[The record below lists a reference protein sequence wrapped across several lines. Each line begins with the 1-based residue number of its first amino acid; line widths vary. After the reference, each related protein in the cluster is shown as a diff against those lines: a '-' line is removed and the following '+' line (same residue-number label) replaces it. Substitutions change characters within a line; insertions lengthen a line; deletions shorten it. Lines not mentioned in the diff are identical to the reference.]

1 MPKNSCLIFPLFFVA
16 ILFLPCDIFAKNLTV
31 DQDGGS
37 EYTSIFAAL
46 TSGNFQP
53 GDIIYIQGNDVDTFV
68 EQWPQMYDGRLT
80 IMGASSNPD
89 SFPVVSIYGGEW
101 GLFWRNG
108 TGTTRFE
115 RIVLENC
122 DELDLSNS
130 QRILTINKC
139 IIKNFDSNV
148 FKIVGSRSNYLLIEN
163 SIFWGNKSTIFS
175 KSSDLNQNGPYGTV
189 TYCTFYNNSGI
200 INGENNVSA
209 QDVANN
215 KIVVIKNSIFKNCP
229 NIVADTDIKP
239 AYTYNLLPQGQSGW
253 GTGSIYTDNPGFV
266 NGSPQKASDFA
277 LLSSSPAK
285 DNANNTGAPSVDI
298 TGSSRSGTYDI
309 GAFEYGSG
317 SGSGS
322 GTNLYWDISINGGYQ
337 AGSGTW
343 GTNNY
348 WTSDGTTLIAWPGA
362 GHSATFTGSDGNWT
376 ININDTQN
384 VDSMAFLRN
393 GYTLSG
399 SSLNFVNNSGV
410 FVESGKSA
418 TISTAIS
425 GSPGISKYGDG
436 TLILSG
442 SNTYSGN
449 TVINKGTLAIRNNNA
464 LGNTSGTTT
473 LNGGTTPVILQLENV
488 SINNET
494 ITLTSDLTTSAISQ
508 IYVPASRT
516 ATYYGTIN
524 FNGNYHNKI
533 ISDGTMDVQGNI
545 NGSSSGSVYLY
556 LGGSG
561 LNNTMN
567 SSISLGSIRILKDGG
582 GTWAINSTGNTWAAT
597 YVSNGTL
604 KNGAPNCLP
613 NSSILVI
620 GAEDANNATYEMN
633 GYSQTVVGITDGG
646 TTGGTKKITNSGSL
660 ATLVVNNTNVY
671 TYSYL
676 ITGAINLTKNG
687 SAKFTLAGANTY
699 TGSTTISAGNLCVK
713 GSMASASAV
722 SVASGATLS
731 GNGTVSGNV
740 TIAGGGKIEPGD
752 ANTATLSTGNLNLNS
767 SSILNFQLGSSSDR
781 IAVSGNLTLDG
792 TLNIS
797 GMSGFGAGTYTIITC
812 SGSITN
818 NTLSIGSAP
827 SGYEYSISV
836 SGGNVNLI
844 VSGGGSS
851 GNVVTV
857 DADGPADYSS
867 LNAALSAIQGGSIDP
882 DTVIFIGSNQHTYS
896 WSTYVDKSIG
906 YIVFKGAETD
916 PDKFP
921 IINHTDHD
929 LYNFFNKTDIH
940 FHRLILTGPKGFN
953 LGQSSHSFSFRQ
965 CIIRD
970 FSESYFFTIQ
980 GTGGIVNFENC
991 LFEGNTCNDIFNLN
1005 FGGGSPFFTI
1015 TNCTFDNNASIW
1027 NKDETNYANF
1037 SLKNCIFSGNTT
1049 TFRGNNLRGKTTY
1062 SLTSESVDGYGTGC
1076 VSNGN
1081 PQYVTSSRN
1090 NPSDWKLAS
1099 GTPADDIGT
1108 SSGAPE
1114 IDLEGAVRSSSID
1127 AGCWIFDPVKDFFWD
1142 VSTAAGYQAGNGTWG
1157 TNNYWTSDGTTL
1169 ISWPG
1174 AGKSATFAGSDGT
1187 WTINVNGT
1195 QNVDSIAFLN
1205 NGYTISDGTS
1215 LNFSTKSGVFVDAEK
1230 TATINTVI
1238 AGAPGLSK
1246 YGTGTLVL
1254 GGTNTF
1260 SGPVVINAGIIF
1272 TSYIDNGGS
1281 NSNIGSSSNAASNLV
1296 FNGGTL
1302 RYTGVMQTTD
1312 RLFTLSNSG
1321 GTIDGSGIGQ
1331 LIFNSTGTMGFS
1343 GSGARTLTLTGSCIG
1358 NFLAMVVGDNGG
1370 ATSITKSGSGLWILN
1385 GNNTATG
1392 TVNITDGTLQ
1402 IGDGGTS
1409 GGINGSVTNNGT
1421 LIFNRSNSFAF
1432 NKIISGSGNLIKEG
1446 EGTLTLSGVNT
1457 YNGTTSINSGTLQ
1470 LGAANV
1476 IPDGSSKGDVLL
1488 YGTLDLNSYSET
1500 INGLSGSGIVDN
1512 STTGS
1517 PVLTIGANNATCSFD
1532 GSIKNSAGTLG
1543 LTKTGSGMIILT
1555 GNNTYNGAT
1564 TVSAGELRVNGS
1576 TSSLSAFTV
1585 QTGAKISGSGTIGG
1599 QVTII
1604 SGGEINPGNNSV
1616 GKLSTGNLIFNYSSV
1631 LNFDL
1636 GTSSDQITVNG
1647 NLTLDGVLNIS
1658 NSGGFEARDYTLFT
1672 YTGTLTN
1679 NALSIGTIPLS
1690 SYNYSIEA
1698 GGGKVILHV
1707 TSKEE
1712 LLPLTVVE
1720 AASVCSVYTK
1730 KWTLVFDNNNG
1741 GGIKAL
1747 TDSIHGLDHGQG
1759 NQIGASQNL
1768 FFMNYS
1774 GTSSKQNGSWSVKE
1788 IGSFR
1793 TIISQ
1798 SGTLGAGI
1806 SYTNDYTVHGSG
1818 RIFIKSTISNSGST
1832 VSGKSIRLGCERSP
1846 VATMTVF
1853 TGNTTAGQSPYVL
1866 LSSNA
1871 SLQNDILLCIKD
1883 LWTASAGIP
1892 NNATGFYN
1900 SAASGYAGYECN
1912 NFSLS
1917 SGQRQSWELM
1927 IDFTHQSWNDTS
1939 GIGNH
1944 ADDYR
1949 NPDSLVYLMGTPAM
1963 ERDWEQRLYGHWKF
1977 DETGTIITASDASGN
1992 NRHGVIS
1999 GGSWTGGRLEGAIQ
2013 LNGSQNISV
2022 INNADFNG
2030 NARFTVMAW
2039 IKPSTTISSSSII
2052 IGKHNGTGWKF
2063 TGDGSGRLGLTLNG
2077 TSISG
2082 TTSAISTGTWHHVA
2096 VSWNTTGP
2104 VIFYVNGNVD
2114 RVLSGSYTV
2123 TNNSE
2128 NVIIGSGFNGA
2139 IDDVRCYGDTITENT
2154 IRSIYR
2160 NGIRSS
2166 EGVYDTRA
2174 SNENTLHVLIDGD
2187 NTPRRFPVFRIAN
2200 YWATS
2205 KPAPGCVRL
2214 NGTVLT
2220 EGVDYF
2226 ADLIDGWNL
2235 LFIGLNKII
2244 LSNSVR
2250 LYIDDAN
2257 SQAAVQRTTP
2267 KMVSGKQSNGSV
2279 DYFWVKNFTE
2289 GSFSSG
2295 SSGQWYVNW
2304 KMSENDAKDGDPWFM
2319 AASVSDPYY
2328 QVDTAY
2334 LTNLIPGYDGYND
2347 SWGTYCF
2354 KIGNYYPKTAGHVS
2368 NPFSYAVEESS
2379 SVRVVLRI
2387 NERVANIGS
2396 SSFKIVTRWTM
2407 YPTGQFFKWDS
2418 IYGFSEAPSHVYH
2431 SASMDDSTYSSLHL
2445 NKTKKRGGVIYSSKY
2460 QDFVHAWLS
2469 MKNSSGYQPQ
2479 PFDNDTMLTWRDE
2492 SRVALD
2498 FADMAATS
2506 VWDSPDIQTAVY
2518 LDIQH
2523 SEMSTGFVDSVA
2535 NSAQYPLTPVM
2546 ITGSLL
2552 SDASATEGDLN
2563 GDGFNEREGAYIIK
2577 SSNNEVHMRLPA
2589 HRDTCRFQPV
2599 LRITNYSATSKP
2611 QYVIIYRGADT
2622 LALAEGHYYN
2632 AYLNRT
2638 TKELVLQID
2647 SVFCDTV
2654 SVFISND
2661 RTLAVSLSKFSA
2673 TGGDRCDTL
2682 FWRTESEQENLG
2694 FYLLRRVSP
2703 VFLDS
2708 LMEAV
2713 SRNNDTD
2720 LSDSLLLPKNKMI
2733 AYSDTEWVRINEQ
2746 IIPGAKSGASFGPRE
2761 YMYIDYMVQN
2771 DILYEYK
2778 LVSLDYF
2785 NKEKSYGPVQAIPR
2799 RFFPSRFALY
2809 RNFPNPFKVSTKI
2822 RFALPQ
2828 DSRTSLN
2835 IYNLQGK
2842 LVKRLIKP
2850 DKVFCSGVHQ
2860 VVWDGKGEGGGTL
2873 AAGPYIYRL
2882 VSGRFAHAHILLLA
2896 K

>member
-1 MPKNSCLIFPLFFVA
+1 MPKKPCLFFPLFFVA
-16 ILFLPCDIFAKNLTV
+16 IFLLPSDTFARKLTV
-31 DQDGGS
+31 DADGGS
-37 EYTSIFAAL
+37 TYTSLSQAL
-46 TSGNFQP
+46 NASFSG
-53 GDIIYIQGNDVDTFV
+53 DTIYIQGNDIDTYS
-68 EQWPQMYDGRLT
+68 ESWPSNRDANLT

-89 SFPVVSIYGGEW
+89 SFPIITFTAWNDYWQTGI
-101 GLFWRNG
+101 
-108 TGTTRFE
+108 GTTRLE
-115 RIVLENC
+115 RIVIKNWSII
-122 DELDLSNS
+122 DLTNNS
-130 QRILTINKC
+130 QRHCRIDKC
-139 IIKNFDSNV
+139 IIRDHNSTV
-148 FKIVGSRSNYLLIEN
+148 FKFSGDVAMFNRISITN
-163 SIFWGNKSTIFS
+163 SIFWNNSSNIFAKPSTY
-175 KSSDLNQNGPYGTV
+175 NQNGPYATV
-189 TYCTFYNNSGI
+189 TNCTFYNNTGT
-200 INGENNVSA
+200 INAEDNISSFDAVTNK
-209 QDVANN
+209 
-215 KIVVIKNSIFKNCP
+215 KIVVIKNSIFRNCP
-229 NIVADTDIKP
+229 NIVADTDIKS

-322 GTNLYWDISINGGYQ
+322 GTNLYWDVSTNGGYH
-337 AGSGTW
+337 AGNGTW
-343 GTNNY
+343 GINNY
-348 WTSDGTTLIAWPGA
+348 WTSDGTTLNAWPGA

-376 ININDTQN
+376 IGVNNTQN

-393 GYTLSG
+393 GYTFNG
-399 SSLNFVNNSGV
+399 GTLNFSSKSGV

-418 TISTAIS
+418 TINSVIS
-425 GSPGISKYGDG
+425 GSPGLTKHGEG
-436 TLILSG
+436 ALILSG

-449 TVINKGTLAIRNNNA
+449 TVINKGTLVVRNNNA
-464 LGNTSGTTT
+464 LGNTSGTTI
-473 LNGGTTPVILQLENV
+473 LNGDSLLLALQLENV
-488 SINNET
+488 TINNET
-494 ITLTSDLTTSAISQ
+494 ITMKSDSLKKAISH
-508 IYVPASRT
+508 IYVPASKN
-516 ATYYGTIN
+516 ATYNGTIN
-524 FNGNYHNKI
+524 FSGNYYNKI
-533 ISDGTMDVQGNI
+533 ISDGTINVQGTI
-545 NGSSSGSVYLY
+545 NGSGSGYVFLY

-561 LNNTMN
+561 TNNIMY
-567 SSISLGSIRILKDGG
+567 SKISLGNIHILKDGG
-582 GTWAINSTGNTWAAT
+582 GTWTINSTGNTWAAT
-597 YVSNGTL
+597 CVNHGTL
-604 KNGAPNCLP
+604 KNGASNCLP
-613 NSSILVI
+613 TSTILVV
-620 GAEDANNATYEMN
+620 GVQDANNATYDMN
-633 GYSQTVVGITDGG
+633 GFNQTLAGITDGG

-713 GSMASASAV
+713 GSIASASAV

-767 SSILNFQLGSSSDR
+767 SSILNFQLGNSSDR
-781 IAVSGNLTLDG
+781 IAVSGNLSLDG

-827 SGYEYSISV
+827 SGFEYSISV
-836 SGGNVNLI
+836 SGGNVNLT
-844 VSGGGSS
+844 VTDNNP

-1005 FGGGSPFFTI
+1005 YGGGSPFFTI

-1062 SLTSESVDGYGTGC
+1062 SLTSESVSGYGTGC

-1205 NGYTISDGTS
+1205 NGYTISDGTL

-1238 AGAPGLSK
+1238 AGAPGVSK

-1254 GGTNTF
+1254 GGSNTF
-1260 SGPVVINAGIIF
+1260 SGRLVINGGIIS
-1272 TSYIDNGGS
+1272 TSYLNNGGS
-1281 NSNIGSSSNAASNLV
+1281 SSNIGSSSNNASNLV
-1296 FNGGTL
+1296 LNGGTL
-1302 RYTGVMQTTD
+1302 RYTGVFQFCD
-1312 RLFTLSNSG
+1312 RLFTLSTNG

-1331 LIFNSTGTMGFS
+1331 LVFNNFGYMGFS

-1358 NFLAMVVGDNGG
+1358 NYFGIVVSDNGG

-1421 LIFNRSNSFAF
+1421 LIFKRSNSFAF

-1517 PVLTIGANNATCSFD
+1517 PVLTIGANNANSSFG
-1532 GSIKNSAGTLG
+1532 GSIKNSNGTLG
-1543 LTKTGSGMIILT
+1543 LTKTGSGIIILT

-1564 TVSAGELRVNGS
+1564 TVSEGELRINGS
-1576 TSSLSAFTV
+1576 TSSSSAFAV
-1585 QTGAKISGSGTIGG
+1585 QSGAKISGSGTIGG
-1599 QVTII
+1599 QVTIVN
-1604 SGGEINPGNNSV
+1604 GGEISPGNSSV
-1616 GKLSTGNLIFNYSSV
+1616 GTLSTGRLIFDNSSV

-1636 GTSSDQITVNG
+1636 GTSSDQISVNG
-1647 NLTLDGVLNIS
+1647 NLTLDGILNIT
-1658 NSGGFEARDYTLFT
+1658 NSGGFDAGDYTLIT

-1679 NALSIGTIPLS
+1679 NALSMGTVPLS
-1690 SYNYSIEA
+1690 SYNYSIET
-1698 GGGKVILHV
+1698 GSGKIILHV

-1720 AASVCSVYTK
+1720 TASACSVYTK

-1741 GGIKAL
+1741 GGIKTL

-1768 FFMNYS
+1768 FFLDYS
-1774 GTSSKQNGSWSVKE
+1774 GTSSRQNGSWSVKE

-1798 SGTLGAGI
+1798 SGTLDAGI

-1939 GIGNH
+1939 EIGIH

-1999 GGSWTGGRLEGAIQ
+1999 GGSWTGGRLEGAIE

-2187 NTPRRFPVFRIAN
+2187 NIPRRFPVFRIAN

-2214 NGTVLT
+2214 DGKILT

-2235 LFIGLNKII
+2235 LYIGLNKVI
-2244 LSNSVR
+2244 LSNSVS
-2250 LYIDDAN
+2250 LFIDDAN
-2257 SQAAVQRTTP
+2257 SQGAVQRTTP

-2289 GSFSSG
+2289 NAFKSG

-2304 KMSENDAKDGDPWFM
+2304 KMSEHGGKEGDPWFM

-2328 QVDTAY
+2328 QIDTSF
-2334 LTNLIPGYDGYND
+2334 LTNLIPGYDGHND

-2354 KIGNYYPKTAGHVS
+2354 KIGENFAKTSYNVS
-2368 NPFSYAVEESS
+2368 DPFTYAVEESS
-2379 SVRVVLRI
+2379 SVRVILRI
-2387 NERVANIGS
+2387 KERTVNNVG
-2396 SSFKIVTRWTM
+2396 SSFKIVTRWTI

-2418 IYGFSEAPSHVYH
+2418 IYGFSTNPSHVYA
-2431 SASMDDSTYSSLHL
+2431 SASMDDTTYSSFYL
-2445 NKTKKRGGVIYSSKY
+2445 NKTRKRGGVIYSGKY
-2460 QDFVHAWLS
+2460 QDYAYAWIS
-2469 MKNSSGYQPQ
+2469 MRNSTGYKSE
-2479 PFDNDTMLTWRDE
+2479 PFDSDTILTWREE
-2492 SRVALD
+2492 SRVGLD
-2498 FADMAATS
+2498 FGDSSATS
-2506 VWDSPDIQTAVY
+2506 AWKSPPIQSVVY

-2523 SEMSTGFVDSVA
+2523 PEMSPAFIDSAA

-2552 SDASATEGDLN
+2552 NGANATEGDLN

-2577 SSNNEVHMRLPA
+2577 SSNNEVHIRLPA

-2828 DSRTSLN
+2828 DSRISLN